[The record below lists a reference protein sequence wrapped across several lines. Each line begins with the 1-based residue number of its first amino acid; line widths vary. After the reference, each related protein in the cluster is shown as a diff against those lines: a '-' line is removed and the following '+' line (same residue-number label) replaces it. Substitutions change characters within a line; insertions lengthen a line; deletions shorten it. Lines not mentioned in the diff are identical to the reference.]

1 MIQLICTKYVLGDT
15 TATLLTWA
23 YVIWSDSYTNFEPQ
37 EWPRWSRR
45 VPPPPPPRRSDLVHL
60 TGKWCEGEGIFGF
73 DEVDNF
79 TVELIPC
86 WHSFPVQFETRH
98 GVMCHAAS
106 EREEKRKTWTLK
118 KKQKNTTHFKQKA
131 TVEKL
136 RGYNKKRKKRK
147 KNYTV

>member
-1 MIQLICTKYVLGDT
+1 M
-15 TATLLTWA
+15 
-23 YVIWSDSYTNFEPQ
+23 
-37 EWPRWSRR
+37 
-45 VPPPPPPRRSDLVHL
+45 PPPPPPRRSDLVHL

-106 EREEKRKTWTLK
+106 EREEKHKTWTLK
-118 KKQKNTTHFKQKA
+118 KKQKTPHISSRRRRLKSCGVTIKKGKKGKRIIQYNVVVLVKNTVSKLLVFWARVEILQRPTDSSHKVHF
-131 TVEKL
+131 
-136 RGYNKKRKKRK
+136 RRFF
-147 KNYTV
+147 